1 MEICVSI
8 ENTISIRFRKC
19 NQILMYY
26 KVLWRSIFF
35 VLADD
40 PAILMNN
47 TTFSNVVSNALII
60 IKNV

>member
-1 MEICVSI
+1 MRLNWKYYFESFSEMQSNINILQSFMEV
-8 ENTISIRFRKC
+8 
-19 NQILMYY
+19 Y
-26 KVLWRSIFF
+26 FF